1 MHSSADAVRRR
12 ILLVGPLPPP
22 THGVAVLTRT
32 LLESA
37 LADRFDLIHLDTAD
51 RRGVAN
57 IGRLDAGN
65 VWLAGL
71 HGARFIALLVG
82 QRIHM
87 VYLPLSKNT
96 LGFLRD
102 SLFLLPT
109 LARGTRVVVHFHG
122 SGFDEFVRS
131 APAAVRALVR
141 LLLSRTTMAI
151 VLGEAL
157 KPMLRGMVPES
168 RIAVVPNGVPDVR
181 GGVPYPPSEDGTM
194 HILFLGNLLPSK
206 GYVELLAAVQA
217 LLDDGQAVS
226 VTFAGS
232 VVDHDIHRR
241 ALATVRYGEDRI
253 RFTGPVDSDTKVR
266 LLRQADVLAL
276 PSEDEA
282 QPLVILEAMAAGLP
296 VVSTRRGAIP
306 ETVVD
311 GTTGVLID
319 RPDPVAMG
327 GVLRDLALRPEY
339 RAALGSAAR
348 ERYVA
353 CYTVEHWADRMA
365 AVFQTALEVNPS

>member
-1 MHSSADAVRRR
+1 MHSSDAAVRRR

-22 THGVAVLTRT
+22 SHGVAVLTRT
-32 LLESA
+32 LLESP
-37 LADRFDLIHLDTAD
+37 LARRFELLHLDTAD

-57 IGRLDAGN
+57 IGRLDVGN

-71 HGARFIALLVG
+71 HGARFLALLAR
-82 QRIHM
+82 QQIDM

-102 SLFLLPT
+102 SLFLVPA
-109 LARGTRVVVHFHG
+109 LARGTRVVVHLHG
-122 SGFDEFVRS
+122 SGFDQFVAS

-141 LLLSRTTMAI
+141 LLLRQTTVAI

-157 KPMLRGMVPES
+157 KPMLRGMIPDS
-168 RIAVVPNGVPDVR
+168 RIVVVPNGVPDLR
-181 GGVPYPPSEDGTM
+181 GVAAYARPQDGPM
-194 HILFLGNLLPSK
+194 RILFLGNLLPSK
-206 GYVELLAAVQA
+206 GYVELLEAVQA
-217 LLDDGQAVS
+217 LLDEGHDIA

-232 VVDHDIHRR
+232 VVDSGVHRH

-253 RFTGPVDSDTKVR
+253 LFAGPVDAETKAA
-266 LLRQADVLAL
+266 LLRQADLLVL
-276 PSEDEA
+276 PSDDEA

-311 GTTGVLID
+311 GETGVLID
-319 RPDPVAMG
+319 KRDAAALAD
-327 GVLRDLALRPEY
+327 VLRELGSRPEY
-339 RAALGSAAR
+339 RSALGTAAR
-348 ERYVA
+348 ERYLA
-353 CYTVEHWADRMA
+353 CYTVDQWSDRMA
-365 AVFQTALEVNPS
+365 AVFNAALEVSS